1 MYQLNSRM
9 NPTRRLM
16 RFGAGQAHLWPVA
29 LIVALCLVLA
39 LVWAHWRDPF
49 ARDWFRLRT
58 ADGARFDCVL
68 VKAKASFRPGAPAVI
83 YCHGS
88 GGTLAGSG
96 QDIRQLAETG
106 CAVLAIEFNQTNF
119 SRFAAEVAATHAWLA
134 RQSWVNTNR
143 IVWAGMSLGAQQLLS
158 LALRHPERKPAL
170 LVRIV
175 GGMIPEL
182 EAAHETE
189 KQSGAP
195 PEPHLDFPVVLFQ
208 AESDEIFPVADGH
221 KVAERLRAAGTPV
234 ELISMPGLS
243 HRMEPDRAQVYR
255 LVGERIVHALQGEH

>member
-1 MYQLNSRM
+1 MVPER
-9 NPTRRLM
+9 NPARLCPEWA
-16 RFGAGQAHLWPVA
+16 RLGPVA
-29 LIVALCLVLA
+29 WLVAALCLVL
-39 LVWAHWRDPF
+39 LWAHWCDPF

-68 VKAKASFRPGAPAVI
+68 VTSKAGFRPGAPAVI

-96 QDIRQLAETG
+96 NDIRQLAEAG
-106 CAVLAIEFNQTNF
+106 CAVLAIEYNQTNF
-119 SRFAAEVAATHAWLA
+119 SQFTAQVAVAQGWLA
-134 RQSWVNTNR
+134 DQSWVNTNR

-182 EAAHETE
+182 EDARATE

-195 PEPHLDFPVVLFQ
+195 APSVPPEAHLGFPVVLFQ
-208 AESDEIFPVADGH
+208 AESDEIFPVADGR
-221 KVAERLRAAGTPV
+221 KVADRLRAAGTPV